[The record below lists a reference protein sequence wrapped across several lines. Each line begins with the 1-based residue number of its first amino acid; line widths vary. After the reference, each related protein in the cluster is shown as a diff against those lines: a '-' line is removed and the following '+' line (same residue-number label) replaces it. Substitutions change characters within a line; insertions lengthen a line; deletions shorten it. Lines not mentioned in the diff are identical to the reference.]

1 MTGGR
6 SVIESRGKEGSI
18 MSIPKEQLMTVDE
31 LELMPDDGN
40 RYEVI
45 EGELFVTRAPNYE
58 HQIVVA
64 NIIGIFKT
72 YFIQQPIGIITPGP
86 GVIFSRF
93 SGVIPDL
100 VFVTHQTRK
109 RILSGGRLKGAPELA
124 IEIIS
129 PGAENRRRDR
139 IAKRNLY
146 GKYGVQEYWT
156 VDYKTRTVEIYA
168 LKQNVLQ
175 PVAKLNEK
183 DVLTSTVLPG
193 FTCAVKAIFADL
205 D

>member
-6 SVIESRGKEGSI
+6 GVIESRCKEGSV

-58 HQIVVA
+58 HQAVIS
-64 NIIGIFKT
+64 NLNTLIGIYLK
-72 YFIQQPIGIITPGP
+72 QNPIGSVVPGP
-86 GVIFSRF
+86 GVIFSKF

-100 VFVTHQTRK
+100 IFLTHKTRK
-109 RILSGGRLKGAPELA
+109 KVLSGGKLKGAPELA

-129 PGAENRRRDR
+129 PGAESRRRDR
-139 IAKRNLY
+139 VAKRNLY
-146 GKYGVQEYWT
+146 GKYGVQEYWI
-156 VDYKTRTVEIYA
+156 VDYKTRTVEVYA
-168 LKQNVLQ
+168 LEQNVLQ

-193 FTCAVKAIFADL
+193 FTCAVKAIF
-205 D
+205 

>member
-1 MTGGR
+1 
-6 SVIESRGKEGSI
+6 
-18 MSIPKEQLMTVDE
+18 MSIPKEQLITVDE

-45 EGELFVTRAPNYE
+45 EGELFVSRAPNYE
-58 HQIVVA
+58 HQVVVT
-64 NIIGIFKT
+64 NLTVLIGMHLNEH
-72 YFIQQPIGIITPGP
+72 PIGLITPGP

-100 VFVTHQTRK
+100 VFVTHPTRK

-124 IEIIS
+124 IEIVS

-139 IAKRNLY
+139 VAKRNLY
-146 GKYGVQEYWT
+146 GKYGVQEYWI
-156 VDYKTRTVEIYA
+156 VDYKTRTVEVYT
-168 LKQNVLQ
+168 LEQNVLL
-175 PVAKLNEK
+175 PVAKLNEL
-183 DVLTSTVLPG
+183 DALTSTVLPE
-193 FTCAVKAIFADL
+193 FSCDVAAIFAGL

>member
-1 MTGGR
+1 
-6 SVIESRGKEGSI
+6 
-18 MSIPKEQLMTVDE
+18 MSIPQEQLMTVDE

-58 HQIVVA
+58 HQVVISNLTILIGTYLKQNPIGSVVA
-64 NIIGIFKT
+64 
-72 YFIQQPIGIITPGP
+72 GP
-86 GVIFSRF
+86 GVIFSKF

-100 VFVTHQTRK
+100 IFLTHKTRK
-109 RILSGGRLKGAPELA
+109 KVLLGGRLKGAPELA

-139 IAKRNLY
+139 VAKRNLY
-146 GKYGVQEYWT
+146 GKYGVQEYWI
-156 VDYKTRTVEIYA
+156 VDYKTRAVEVYA
-168 LKQNVLQ
+168 LEQNVLQ

-183 DVLTSTVLPG
+183 DGLTSTVLPG